1 MAPDEQFM
9 LAALEESQLAKTSGD
24 LPFGAVVVCEGKVV
38 GRGRAQDNT
47 SGDVTDH
54 AELMAVREACKTLGT
69 NNLKECAIY
78 CTNEPCMMCAAG
90 ILQAK
95 IPKIII
101 GASRDDLAFLRPR
114 KLRID
119 DLVSDSSFS
128 VRITRGVLKD
138 KVLELFREMQK

>member
-1 MAPDEQFM
+1 MEPNEQFM
-9 LAALEESQLAKTSGD
+9 LAALEESKLAKASGD
-24 LPFGAVVVCEGKVV
+24 LPFGAVVVHEGKIV
-38 GRGRAQDNT
+38 GKGRAQDNT

-54 AELMAVREACKTLGT
+54 AELMAVREACRTLGT
-69 NNLKECAIY
+69 NNLKECIIY

-95 IPKIII
+95 IPGIII

-119 DLVSDSSFS
+119 DLVGDSSFMVS
-128 VRITRGVLKD
+128 IVRGVLKD
-138 KVLELFREMQK
+138 KVLELFRDVQK

>member
-1 MAPDEQFM
+1 MEPDEQFM
-9 LAALEESQLAKTSGD
+9 LAALEEARLAKTTGD
-24 LPFGAVVVCEGKVV
+24 LPFGAVVVYEGKIV

-95 IPKIII
+95 IPEIII
-101 GASRDDLAFLRPR
+101 GASRDDLVFLRPR
-114 KLRID
+114 RLRID

-138 KVLELFREMQK
+138 KVLELFSDVQK

>member
-1 MAPDEQFM
+1 M
-9 LAALEESQLAKTSGD
+9 LAALEEARLAKTTGD
-24 LPFGAVVVCEGKVV
+24 LPFGAVVVYEGKIV

-95 IPKIII
+95 IPEIII
-101 GASRDDLAFLRPR
+101 GASRDDLVFLRPR
-114 KLRID
+114 RLRID

-138 KVLELFREMQK
+138 KVLELFSDVQK